1 MNIYDDDEE
10 DGDLEFFRLLRAA
23 FLKEEVR
30 TVEEPDDRT
39 PGQKVIDE
47 IAATPTTLYL
57 TVSSPQSCDG
67 PKIVT
72 ECVRQPA

>member
-39 PGQKVIDE
+39 PGQKVIDALMRSQRHQRRC
-47 IAATPTTLYL
+47 IALL
-57 TVSSPQSCDG
+57 KSSRS
-67 PKIVT
+67 
-72 ECVRQPA
+72 